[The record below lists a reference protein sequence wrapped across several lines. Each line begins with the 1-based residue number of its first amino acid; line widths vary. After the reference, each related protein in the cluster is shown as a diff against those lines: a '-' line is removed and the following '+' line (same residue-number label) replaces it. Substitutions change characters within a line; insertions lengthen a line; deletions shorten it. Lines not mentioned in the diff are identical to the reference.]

1 MARFPRI
8 SRFFRSYNGRLAL
21 VVVGI
26 HLLLVPVLLFGIYRV
41 IKPGLEAQF
50 VNHVRSDALLF
61 SNLVTP
67 RLNPDNVNE
76 TQGLLG
82 EFLLNG
88 RLAYAEIVTD
98 QGKVLSD
105 LALNAQQQFQEDFFF
120 GEHGDDIYFLA
131 VPISNPETGKSA
143 VLRLGFDEKQI
154 QHDIFTL
161 YQRSIYFVSIYMG
174 LSLLVISLFG
184 RKLVQPLEQ
193 LRDEAEMIAAGN
205 HTGQFKS
212 GTKITEVAALAE
224 HLEKMR
230 LAIISARDAALQAAG
245 AKSEFLANMS
255 HEVRTPMNGIIGM
268 IGLALRTELT
278 PQQREFLSM
287 ANSSADALLRIVN
300 DILDFSKIE
309 ARKLELDHAPFKL
322 RESLGDTL
330 KLLGG
335 HAHEKGLE
343 LMLSIDSNTPDFL
356 MGDVGRL
363 NQVIINLVGN
373 AIKFTQ
379 QGDIIVQVK
388 PESIDEK
395 QVSLYFSVTDS
406 GIGIPLD
413 KQKLIFEAFAQID
426 ASSTRKFGG
435 TGLGLSIS
443 SRLVELMDGK
453 LWLESEQGKGSTFYF
468 TAQFSLQSET
478 ESENTAQP
486 MIDVKGLSALIVD
499 DNAINLRVFSEILNH
514 WGIVSTTVDN
524 GEAAIK
530 ALQTMAETG
539 GTFSLILL
547 DAMMPT
553 MDGFMV
559 AKVIRDD
566 KRFEPVTIM
575 MLSSADRPDDF
586 QRCQDLGINLYVRKP
601 VKHSELWDAI
611 QSALG
616 KTNARKAIS
625 SDITLEKP
633 SQLLTILL
641 AEDNPVNQF
650 MAVVLLKE
658 RGHAVHVAN
667 NGQEV
672 LDFLKI
678 NTYDLILMDVQMPV
692 MDGFQA
698 TETIRA
704 QEKIS
709 GQHMRII
716 AMTAHALKGD
726 RERCLAAGMDGY
738 IAKPVQE
745 KELLELVENWNM
757 PQSESKID
765 ASSALDTE
773 AEPVLDWQEAL
784 SRVRGRHQLLAK
796 MMTLFQSQTEEL
808 LVTMESA
815 IQHQNAE
822 LLRISAHTLKSSA
835 NSIGAFSFGDLA
847 QQLESIGAN
856 AVFAEAQPTLELLK
870 KVNAQLQPAIQKF
883 LTEFQD

>member
-1 MARFPRI
+1 VARFPRI